1 MYWDMSLAMLC
12 CRKSSFTW
20 RGDCGVAGGLGDADT
35 LFSGDDC
42 GVSRVATGFR
52 TGDIGNGTFAAT
64 PGDWDTCECLLGEG
78 VLGRGG
84 GSMLPLIVPRD
95 VFSTSS
101 EGAFSLFETDRLPY
115 EDCM

>member
-1 MYWDMSLAMLC
+1 MYTDMSLAMLC

-20 RGDCGVAGGLGDADT
+20 RGDCGVAGGLGDTDI

-42 GVSRVATGFR
+42 GVSSAGTGFR
-52 TGDIGNGTFAAT
+52 IGDTGKGTFAAT

-101 EGAFSLFETDRLPY
+101 EGAFSLFETERMLC
-115 EDCM
+115 ED